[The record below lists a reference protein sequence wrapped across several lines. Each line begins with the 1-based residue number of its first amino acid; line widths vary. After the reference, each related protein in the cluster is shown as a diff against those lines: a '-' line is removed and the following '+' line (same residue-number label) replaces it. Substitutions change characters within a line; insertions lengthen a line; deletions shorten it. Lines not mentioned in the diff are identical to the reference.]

1 MIPSPKIIFL
11 LFISVLALASCGKHK
26 TLVEIGDEKK
36 ILHVGNGDEISSI
49 DVHSTS
55 GLPEYHVIL
64 SLYEGLVS
72 KNIKTLAIEPGVAES
87 WDISDDGL
95 VYTFHIRENA
105 KWSNGDKLV
114 ANDFVQSWLRGLMP
128 ALANEYASSMFV
140 VKNGQ
145 NIYEGKADP
154 KDFGAVALDD
164 QTLQVT
170 LNAPIPYFLQLLDH
184 HSAYPVHIKTI
195 KKFGKLDERG
205 TAWTRPENFV
215 GNGPF
220 ILNEWTPNKY
230 LSVKKSPTYWDAKNV
245 RLNEVRYYPISKYT
259 IEERM
264 FRSGQLHATYYLPR
278 DKLAVYKNAHDPA
291 LHSYPNFATYFY
303 RFNLTVKPLDDI
315 RVRKALAYSID
326 RKRIVEFVTKF
337 GEPPAYTLTPPDKN
351 GYTADAKMPYDVEL
365 AKKLLAEA
373 GYPNGVG
380 FPKLKITFNSADD
393 HKHIA
398 EAVQQ
403 MWKDNLGVD
412 IELEGTEW
420 KVFLDKEK
428 QLDYQIDRASWVGDY
443 LDPNTFLEMFVT
455 DNGNNRTGFSNARY
469 DDLIAKA
476 ALEVNKE
483 KRFGYFREAEQILI
497 DETPILPF
505 YTYNWNRLVSPS
517 VHGWEDN
524 PMDYYPFKYM
534 YLEHK

>member
-1 MIPSPKIIFL
+1 MNFSIKVIFL
-11 LFISVLALASCGKHK
+11 ILVAMLSATGCGKHK
-26 TLVEIGDEKK
+26 TLVEIGDEKQ
-36 ILHVGNGDEISSI
+36 ILHVGNGDEISSV
-49 DVHSTS
+49 DPHSTS
-55 GLPEYHVIL
+55 GMPEYHVIL

-72 KNIKTLAIEPGVAES
+72 KNVKTLAIEPGVAES
-87 WDISDDGL
+87 WDISADGL

-170 LNAPIPYFLQLLDH
+170 LNAPIPYFLQLMDH
-184 HSAYPVHIKTI
+184 HSAFPVHIPTI
-195 KKFGKLDERG
+195 KKFGALDERG
-205 TAWTRPENFV
+205 TRWTRPENFV
-215 GNGPF
+215 GNGAF
-220 ILNEWTPNKY
+220 VLGEWTPNKY

-245 RLNEVRYYPISKYT
+245 RLNEVRYYPVPKYT

-278 DKLAVYKNAHDPA
+278 DKLAVYKNANDPA
-291 LHSYPNFATYFY
+291 LRSYPNFATYFY
-303 RFNLTVKPLDDI
+303 RFNVTIKPLNDV

-337 GEPPAYTLTPPDKN
+337 GEPPAYTLTPPYKN
-351 GYTADAKMPYDVEL
+351 GYVPNAKMPYDLEL

-373 GYPNGVG
+373 GFPNGVG

-412 IELEGTEW
+412 IELEGTDW

-455 DNGNNRTGFSNARY
+455 DNGNNRTGYSNARY
-469 DDLIAKA
+469 DELIAKA
-476 ALEVNKE
+476 ALEANKE
-483 KRFGYFREAEQILI
+483 KRFSYFQEAEQILV
-497 DETPILPF
+497 DDVPILPF

-517 VHGWEDN
+517 VQGWEDN